1 MRIFLLFFIVIGTVL
16 AQNAPAPSF
25 HTTRERTYD
34 VQHYK
39 LDIKLDEKTRTCSG
53 VVTITLVPLRPVFN
67 SLQLDA
73 ADLNIRKVTLGVKSL
88 QFQTTAESLN
98 IALDRSYSTEDTL
111 KVAVSYDVTAPAK
124 GLYFVQP
131 DSGYPGK
138 QWQVWSQGEMEDNH
152 YWFPCYDFPNDFA
165 TSEVIGTVN
174 EKFTLI
180 SNGKLIDVK
189 NNPALHTKTYHWFE
203 TKPHVSYL
211 ISVVAGEYV
220 NVPLKYGKLPIDNY
234 VYPQQKENAMYSFS
248 KTPKMIEFY
257 SKKIG
262 YPYPW
267 EKFGQTVVQDF
278 MFGGEENVNAVTL
291 NDNAI
296 HDARANLD
304 NSSDGLV
311 AHELA
316 HMWWGD
322 LLTCRDWSQAWLN
335 EGFAS
340 YFEML
345 FQEYD
350 KGSDELLKEIH
361 DNQNLA
367 TFIDAGNHRRATVT
381 NYYANPIEL
390 FDGHIYGK
398 GACILHMLRNY
409 LGDQLFWKAI
419 NYYIHRHAFENVETN
434 DFKIAIEEATGYN
447 LAWFFDQWVYKPGFP
462 EFDVSWSWDSLALKA
477 QLFVKQTQ
485 QIDSLTGI
493 FTMPVDVEVW
503 ISGVPAVHRITV
515 KSSTDTFAFPAAERP
530 QLIIF
535 DKGSTV
541 IKKVSFEKSIDEW
554 IYQLNHA
561 SFAIDRSIAME
572 NLRGFIDTARVAD
585 AVTKAMLHDSF
596 WDVRRNAAFTLSS
609 ARKPRPLADFIE
621 AYRDRDARV
630 RAAVIAAFGSYP
642 DNRQALEFVKTA
654 FEHDSSY
661 GVAASALAALT
672 AIDSA
677 HAKEY
682 CEAGLSRDSY
692 REVIRNAAIGKLAEI
707 GGDRSLTTIK
717 KFTAYGVD
725 RDLRISALWT
735 IGRAWR
741 DDNDVLDY
749 LISFLR
755 DPSYQVRRNTIEI
768 LGMLGNEKAVAPL
781 QSAFAAEHDGRLAK
795 LAKGTIEKLQNKH

>member
-1 MRIFLLFFIVIGTVL
+1 MRILLLFIISIGTVL
-16 AQNAPAPSF
+16 AQNVPAPSM

-39 LDIKLDEKTRTCSG
+39 LDIKLDEKAKTCSG
-53 VVTITLVPLRPVFN
+53 VVTITLVPLRPVFK
-67 SLQLDA
+67 SLQFDA
-73 ADLNIRKVTLGVKSL
+73 AELNIRKVTLDGKSL
-88 QFQTTAESLN
+88 QFQATAETLA
-98 IALDRSYSTEDTL
+98 ITLDKNYSMEDTL
-111 KVAVSYDVTAPAK
+111 KVAIAYNVTAPAK

-131 DSGYPGK
+131 DSGYRDK

-180 SNGKLIDVK
+180 SNGKLIGVK
-189 NNPALHTKTYHWFE
+189 NNPGLHTKTYHWLE
-203 TKPHVSYL
+203 AKPHVSYL

-220 NVPLKYGKLPIDNY
+220 NVPMKYGKLPIDNY
-234 VYPQQKENAMYSFS
+234 VYPAQKEKAIYSFS

-291 NDNAI
+291 NDNTI
-296 HDARANLD
+296 HDARAHLD
-304 NSSDGLV
+304 NSSDALV

-322 LLTCRDWSQAWLN
+322 LLTCRDWSHAWLN

-340 YFEML
+340 YFEIL

-350 KGSDELLKEIH
+350 KGVDEALKEIH
-361 DNQNLA
+361 DNQNMVSI
-367 TFIDAGNHRRATVT
+367 IDGGSRRRATVSH
-381 NYYANPIEL
+381 YYANPIEL

-398 GACILHMLRNY
+398 GACVLHMIRNY

-419 NYYIHRHAFENVETN
+419 NYYVCRHAFENVETN

-447 LAWFFDQWVYKPGFP
+447 LAWFFDQWIYKPGFP
-462 EFDVSWSWDSLALKA
+462 EFDVSWSWDSLA
-477 QLFVKQTQ
+477 QEVRLFVKQTQ
-485 QIDSLTGI
+485 RIDSLTGI
-493 FTMPVDVEVW
+493 FTAPLDVELW
-503 ISGVPAVHRITV
+503 IADKPETYHITV
-515 KSSTDTFAFPAAERP
+515 KSPADTFSFPAAARP

-541 IKKVSFEKSIDEW
+541 LKRVSFDKSIDEW
-554 IYQLNHA
+554 VYQLKHA
-561 SFAIDRSIAME
+561 EHAIDRSIAIE
-572 NLRGFIDTARVAD
+572 NLRGLIDTARVAS
-585 AVTKAMLHDSF
+585 AVAKAMLHDSF
-596 WDVRRNAAFTLSS
+596 WDVRRSAAFTLGS
-609 ARKPRPLADFIE
+609 AGRSGPLRDLME

-642 DNRQALEFVKTA
+642 ENPQALELVKSA
-654 FEHDSSY
+654 FAHDSSY
-661 GVAASALAALT
+661 GVAAAALVT
-672 AIDSA
+672 LTVLDTG
-677 HAKEY
+677 HAREY
-682 CEAGLSRDSY
+682 CDAGLKRDSH

-707 GGDRSLTTIK
+707 GGDEALATIK
-717 KFTAYGVD
+717 RYTAYGLD
-725 RDLRISALWT
+725 RDLRINALWT
-735 IGRAWR
+735 IGRTWR
-741 DDNDVLDY
+741 DNADVLDY

-755 DPSYQVRRNTIEI
+755 DPAYRIRRNVIEI
-768 LGMLGNEKAVAPL
+768 LGMLGNDKAIVPL
-781 QSAFAAEHDGRLAK
+781 QSSLSTENDGRLVK
-795 LAKGTIEKLQNKH
+795 LAKDTIEKIQSKR